1 MALQGARSAK
11 LHPWFARGMPDWE
24 ALRER
29 RLPAPWVPPIKSARD
44 TSYFDEIEEEDGD
57 DDLFEED
64 ESGWE
69 DRF

>member
-1 MALQGARSAK
+1 
-11 LHPWFARGMPDWE
+11 MPDWE

-44 TSYFDEIEEEDGD
+44 TSYFDEIEEEEEDGD